1 MSGFQAERIGILV
14 VIFDNMKLNKLA
26 LMAVLGLTMS
36 ALSSYAAQVTVI
48 DVLNLS
54 GAGPVL
60 NTNSGGGNQH
70 VGSTNPIFSYNGDFP
85 RITFQRSN
93 MGGNTESYL
102 VIYPGLTVKNQAPP
116 SSAIT
121 IAGSDSTSA
130 NPPDLTID
138 FGSNIPLQALFAS
151 NPSTTWSI
159 AVVEVTNSGKG
170 TNSTK
175 TDGSFQFNFPN
186 MTSTGVLGIKI
197 RTQAGSN
204 GG

>member
-1 MSGFQAERIGILV
+1 
-14 VIFDNMKLNKLA
+14 MKLNKLA

-36 ALSSYAAQVTVI
+36 ALSSHAAQVTVI

-54 GAGPVL
+54 GAGPIL

-70 VGSTNPIFSYNGDFP
+70 GGSTDPIFSYNGDFP

-93 MGGNTESYL
+93 MGGSTESYI
-102 VIYPGLTVKNQAPP
+102 VIYPGLTIKNQAPP

-121 IAGSDSTSA
+121 IADSDSTLA

-138 FGSNIPLQALFAS
+138 FGSNSSTAVALRALFAS

-170 TNSTK
+170 MNNTK

-186 MTSTGVLGIKI
+186 MTSTGAPGFKI
-197 RTQAGSN
+197 GTQMGSN